1 MMEKKLLPYLVVLSA
16 LSVSASAM
24 YYSVT
29 GLGKM
34 FAGASTEVM
43 IMVAS
48 LEVAK
53 LVVASLVY
61 QYWDSF
67 SKILRFY
74 YILAIVVLMAITS
87 GGIYGYLSAAY
98 SETSIKM
105 ELETQVIDNI
115 RTKKTYTE
123 GIIGDLQY
131 EIESRNQSIGR
142 LTSNRERQETRQDS
156 LVARNFT
163 TSARNVEKSIQ
174 RDIDEI
180 NKLRQEVTGL
190 REKVTSLK
198 DTLRS
203 YDEEI
208 LMVTRDSEVTG
219 DIGPLKYISELTG
232 RTIDQVVNWF
242 IMALIFVFDP
252 LAVSLV
258 IGANIIFSRKTE
270 TEEKDMESEPVYR
283 DDELVE
289 ENRTLLSEHDRLK
302 KELDKK
308 EKTIRDLETRITRL
322 TQDNDVLRD
331 LTYDTAEKQSDYQSS
346 LKKLKEE
353 KESLEN
359 ERVDLEKL
367 KKEIETWESTHWKT
381 RRNTKPPFAI

>member
-1 MMEKKLLPYLVVLSA
+1 MEKKILPYLVILSA

-34 FAGASTEVM
+34 FTGASTEVM

-74 YILAIVVLMAITS
+74 YILAILVLMVITS

-98 SETSIKM
+98 SETSVKM
-105 ELETQVIDNI
+105 ELESQVIDNI
-115 RTKKTYTE
+115 RTKKLYTE
-123 GIIGDLQY
+123 ETIGDLQY
-131 EIESRNQSIGR
+131 EINMRNQGILN
-142 LTSNRERQETRQDS
+142 LTSNRERQESRQDS
-156 LVARNFT
+156 LLTRNFN

-174 RDIDEI
+174 RDIEEI
-180 NKLRQEVTGL
+180 NKLRQEVVDL
-190 REKVTSLK
+190 RGKVTSLK

-203 YDEEI
+203 YNEEV

-258 IGANIIFSRKTE
+258 IGVNIIFASKSKIE
-270 TEEKDMESEPVYR
+270 QVVIEEEPFYS
-283 DDELVE
+283 DDTLVEQNKELV
-289 ENRTLLSEHDRLK
+289 SEYDRLT
-302 KELDKK
+302 KELERK
-308 EKTIRDLETRITRL
+308 ERTTKDLEVKVSRL
-322 TQDNDVLRD
+322 TQDNDILRD
-331 LTYDTAEKQSDYQSS
+331 LTYDTVEKQSGYQTSI
-346 LKKLKEE
+346 KNIREE
-353 KESLEN
+353 KEILEK
-359 ERVDLEKL
+359 ERVDLERL
-367 KKEIETWESTHWKT
+367 KKEIAAWESTHWKM
-381 RRNTKPPFAI
+381 RRNTKPPSAI